1 MQVAIELVVVN
12 SETESWSVVWTD
24 DWGPRKKG
32 PYLYMHGKWGGR
44 DMFLEKYFL
53 GLVIGRIGPP
63 NKKASTYICTET
75 GFLATYFWKN
85 IFWGKG
91 MSQTV

>member
-1 MQVAIELVVVN
+1 
-12 SETESWSVVWTD
+12 
-24 DWGPRKKG
+24 
-32 PYLYMHGKWGGR
+32 MHGKWGAR

-75 GFLATYFWKN
+75 GFWRHIVGK
-85 IFWGKG
+85 IFFGG
-91 MSQTV
+91 RVDPDF